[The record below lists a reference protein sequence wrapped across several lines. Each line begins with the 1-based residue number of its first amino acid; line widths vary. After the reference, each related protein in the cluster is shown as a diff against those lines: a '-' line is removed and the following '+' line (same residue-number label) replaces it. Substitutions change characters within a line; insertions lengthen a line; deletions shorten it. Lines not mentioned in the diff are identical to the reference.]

1 MPARGVGISATACCA
16 IRGGRPRS
24 ETSPMMWIVRLALR
38 RPYTFVVFALLI
50 LILGC
55 FSIASMPVD
64 IFPDIDIPVVTVIW
78 QYNGLSSE
86 QMADRIVSNVER
98 GMTTSVNDIE
108 HIESQSVVGKSVIK
122 VFFQPNV
129 DIGTALAQVTAINQ
143 VMLRSL
149 PLGAIPPFIS
159 EYNASS
165 VPVLQLGL
173 SGEGLNEQEL
183 FDLGTNTIRV
193 QIATVE
199 GAQMPYP
206 FGGKMRQIQVDL
218 NMAAL
223 QAKGLSPADVSSAIG
238 AQNVIAPSG
247 TMKID
252 KFEYQVE
259 PNSAPTVL
267 NELNDLPIK
276 TVNGAVIYVRDVA
289 HVRDGSSP
297 QTNIVRVDGHRA
309 ILMNIMKIGKAS
321 TLDIIKGVR
330 SKIEGMKGSLPPT
343 LNIVPLTDQS
353 IFVRGAIS
361 GVVREAIIAAC
372 LTAVMILVFLGSW
385 RSTLIIAVSIPL
397 SILCSLTMLY
407 ALHQTINIMT
417 LGGLALAVGILVDDA
432 TVEIENINR
441 NLDSG
446 KEIEQA
452 ILDGAAQIATPAL
465 VSTLAICIVFVPM
478 FLLSGVARYLF
489 IPLAEAVVFAMMA
502 SYLLS
507 RTVVPT
513 MARYLLKEHDD
524 AEAERRKKSRNPFVR
539 FQLGFEYVFESL
551 RHGYSRI
558 LQLCVDHAG
567 VFLILFFAV
576 MVTSVFA
583 LTPFLGQDFFP
594 AVDSG
599 QFKIHV
605 RAHTGTRIEETAN
618 LCDHIDATIR
628 SQIPADEIVSIIDN
642 IGLPYSGINL
652 TYSTSAPIG
661 PADADIQVQLTPKHH
676 PTEAYVARLRDV
688 LNHDY
693 PGVTFYELPV
703 DIVTQ
708 ILNFG
713 LSAPIDMQIIGN
725 NLEGNREVA
734 EKVLNEVRYVPGVA
748 DARIQ
753 QPFNYPELHVNV
765 DRTRAEMVGLTQQ
778 NVSQSL
784 LVALSGS
791 FQTSPNF
798 FLDPKNGVSYNVA
811 IQAPEYRLDSMAAL
825 KSVPVTSAQSALLAQ
840 RAANAATTA
849 APGAPRPLQVLGNLA
864 DIQPGTE
871 LGTVSHYDIQPVIDV
886 YANVVGTDLGSVTRQ
901 MEEIVKEHQK
911 DLPRGSHFSLRGQ
924 SDTMNKSYIGLLSG
938 LAFSI
943 LLVYLL
949 IVVNFQSWLDPFLII
964 AALPA
969 ALAGIVW
976 FLFLTNT
983 RLSVP
988 ALTGAIMCMGV
999 ATANSILVVSFAREQ
1014 LEILVGNA
1022 RQAALNA
1029 GFVRLRPVVMTAMA
1043 MIIGMVPMALGLG
1056 DGGEQNA
1063 PLGRAVIGGLLLA
1076 TVATLFFVPTSF
1088 AFIHTR
1094 LERRRRAH
1102 QSVAAASFDE
1112 FDDRPE

>member
-1 MPARGVGISATACCA
+1 
-16 IRGGRPRS
+16 
-24 ETSPMMWIVRLALR
+24 MMWIVRLALR

-50 LILGC
+50 LILGL
-55 FSIASMPVD
+55 FSIASMPTD
-64 IFPDIDIPVVTVIW
+64 IFPNIDIPVVTVIW
-78 QYNGLSSE
+78 QYTGLSAE
-86 QMADRIVSNVER
+86 QMAERIIGPVER

-108 HIESQSVVGKSVIK
+108 HIESQSLVGKSVIK
-122 VFFQPNV
+122 VYFQPNV
-129 DIGTALAQVTAINQ
+129 DIGSALAQVTAINQ
-143 VMLRSL
+143 VMLRQL
-149 PLGAIPPFIS
+149 PEGAIPPFIS

-173 SGEGLNEQEL
+173 SGQGLNEQQL

-206 FGGKMRQIQVDL
+206 YGGKMRQIQVDL
-218 NMAAL
+218 NLAAL
-223 QAKGLSPADVSSAIG
+223 QAKGISPADVVSAISS
-238 AQNVIAPSG
+238 QNVIAPSG
-247 TMKID
+247 TIKID

-259 PNSAPTVL
+259 TNSAPTVL
-267 NELNDLPIK
+267 DELNNLPIK
-276 TVNGAVIYVRDVA
+276 AVNGAVVYVRDVA
-289 HVRDGSSP
+289 HVRDGNPP
-297 QTNIVRVDGHRA
+297 QTNVVRVDGHRA
-309 ILMNIMKIGKAS
+309 ILMNIMKIGQAS

-330 SKIEGMKGSLPPT
+330 AKIDGMKGQLPPA
-343 LNIVPLTDQS
+343 LHIVPLTDQS
-353 IFVRGAIS
+353 IFVRGAIT
-361 GVVREAIIAAC
+361 GVVHEAIIAAC
-372 LTAVMILVFLGSW
+372 LTAVMILIFLGSW

-397 SILCSLTMLY
+397 SILCSLTVLY

-441 NLDSG
+441 NLESG

-489 IPLAEAVVFAMMA
+489 VPLAEAVVFAMLA

-524 AEAERRKKSRNPFVR
+524 AEAERRKKSRNPLVQ
-539 FQLGFEYVFESL
+539 FQLGFEASFESM
-551 RHGYSRI
+551 RHGYLRV
-558 LQLCVDHAG
+558 LALCVEHAG
-567 VFLILFFAV
+567 IFLILFLAA
-576 MVTSVFA
+576 MVASVFVI
-583 LTPFLGQDFFP
+583 TPFLGQDFFP
-594 AVDSG
+594 SVDSG

-628 SQIPADEIVSIIDN
+628 SQIPSDEIVSIIDN

-652 TYSTSAPIG
+652 SYSTSAPIG
-661 PADADIQVQLTPKHH
+661 PSDADIQVQLTRKHH
-676 PTEAYVARLRDV
+676 PTEQYVERLRGV
-688 LNHDY
+688 LNRDY

-713 LSAPIDMQIIGN
+713 LAAPIDLQIIGP
-725 NLEGNREVA
+725 NLQGNRELA
-734 EKVLNEVRYVPGVA
+734 ERILNEVHYVAGAA

-753 QPFNYPELHVNV
+753 QPFNYPDLHVNV
-765 DRTRAEMVGLTQQ
+765 DRTRAEEVGLSQQ
-778 NVSQSL
+778 NVAQSM

-798 FLDPKNGVSYNVA
+798 FLDPRNGVSYNVA
-811 IQAPEYRLDSMAAL
+811 IQAPEYRLDSLAAL
-825 KSVPVTSAQSALLAQ
+825 QSVPITSAQSNLLAQ
-840 RAANAATTA
+840 QTGNAAATTA
-849 APGAPRPLQVLGNLA
+849 PGAPHPLQVLGNLA
-864 DIQPGTE
+864 SIEPGAE
-871 LGTVSHYDIQPVIDV
+871 LGTVSHYDIQPVIDI
-886 YANVVGTDLGSVTRQ
+886 YANVVGTDLGSVTRAL
-901 MEEIVKEHQK
+901 EKIVKEHQK
-911 DLPRGSHFSLRGQ
+911 DRPRGTTLTLRGQ
-924 SDTMNKSYIGLLSG
+924 SETMYKSYIGLLSG

-964 AALPA
+964 SALPA
-969 ALAGIVW
+969 ALAGIAW

-988 ALTGAIMCMGV
+988 ALTGTIMCMGV

-1014 LEILVGNA
+1014 MEAMVGDA

-1029 GFVRLRPVVMTAMA
+1029 GFVRLRPVVMTALA

-1076 TVATLFFVPTSF
+1076 TVATLFFVPTFFS
-1088 AFIHTR
+1088 FIHTR

-1102 QSVAAASFDE
+1102 QVAALATSFDE
-1112 FDDRPE
+1112 FDRPE